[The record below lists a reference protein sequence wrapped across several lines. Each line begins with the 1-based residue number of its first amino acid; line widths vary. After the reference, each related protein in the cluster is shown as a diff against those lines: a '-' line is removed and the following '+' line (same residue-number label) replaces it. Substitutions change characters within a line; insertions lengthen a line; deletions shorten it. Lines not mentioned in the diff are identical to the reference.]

1 MLYVIT
7 EKQRREYDT
16 YFGKGKC
23 KVLYKGADFSNG
35 IALKDSSDDIVK
47 FVYTGNIGAG
57 RWKILA
63 EIANQLRQ
71 INQHKLRAQLF
82 IYTGTSISEKMRR
95 SLDIPGCSSL
105 MGSVPSNII
114 PKIQSEADVLVYTE
128 PFEKQFRYKARLSF
142 STKIVDYLASSRCI
156 LAVGWRGCGGI
167 DYLIKNDAA
176 QVVTDISELGTKVQ
190 QLIESEQLRNQIAMR
205 AYDCGKHNHQ
215 IEKIHEELYSDI
227 VSVINNDK

>member
-1 MLYVIT
+1 
-7 EKQRREYDT
+7 
-16 YFGKGKC
+16 
-23 KVLYKGADFSNG
+23 
-35 IALKDSSDDIVK
+35 
-47 FVYTGNIGAG
+47 
-57 RWKILA
+57 
-63 EIANQLRQ
+63 
-71 INQHKLRAQLF
+71 
-82 IYTGTSISEKMRR
+82 
-95 SLDIPGCSSL
+95 
-105 MGSVPSNII
+105 
-114 PKIQSEADVLVYTE
+114 
-128 PFEKQFRYKARLSF
+128 
-142 STKIVDYLASSRCI
+142 LASSRCI